1 MEKNYV
7 ITLVVCLSLDKVDEI
22 TRYGVRGW
30 EPHRLDP
37 DCLLLWKSIEFK
49 GYQSTLEQYIKVVD
63 SLVESIMEM
72 ESGEIIYSL
81 EDGWLT
87 H

>member
-7 ITLVVCLSLDKVDEI
+7 ITLVVYLSLDKIDEI
-22 TRYGVRGW
+22 VRYGVWGW

-37 DCLLLWKSIEFK
+37 TRLLLQKSIEFK

-72 ESGEIIYSL
+72 ETGEIIYSL
-81 EDGWLT
+81 EEGWLPK
-87 H
+87 